1 MDRRTTLI
9 TLAITVV
16 CAFSAVAQNNYP
28 PPKGQRAIDAH
39 SRDALDIHFCTPQ
52 ARLPAGVYDRTLA
65 QEIAEGV
72 AAGLAART
80 QPDPDCLARAR
91 ARHAPVV
98 ASTVYAVNHN
108 PTGRIILYTGGTH
121 DCGAANPF
129 VSQDI
134 YGGIAYGCWSA
145 GHDVHGRPGYH
156 YQSEYNPV
164 TGTRSKRGIWGI
176 EQFTRQGR

>member
-9 TLAITVV
+9 TLAILAA

-39 SRDALDIHFCTPQ
+39 SRDALDIHLCTPQ
-52 ARLPAGVYDRTLA
+52 AQRPSGVYGRTLA

-72 AAGLAART
+72 AAGLAARA
-80 QPDPDCLARAR
+80 QPDPGCLARAR
-91 ARHAPVV
+91 ARHVPIV
-98 ASTVYAVNHN
+98 ASTVYAVSHN
-108 PTGRIILYTGGTH
+108 ATGRIILYVGGTH

-134 YGGIAYGCWSA
+134 YGGIGYGCWSA
-145 GHDVHGRPGYH
+145 GHDVDGHPGYH
-156 YQSEYNPV
+156 YQSEYDAV
-164 TGTRSKRGIWGI
+164 TGTGGKRGIWGI
-176 EQFTRQGR
+176 EHFTRQGQ